1 MAEIWPWEGIALN
14 PQKTLKLRKKEGK
27 ITVSSERDERNYE
40 EVWRLRSEVISEEWR
55 RCP

>member
-14 PQKTLKLRKKEGK
+14 PQKPLKLRKKEGK